1 MRASLQNESTDTA
14 TLLQNLALQIPAQF
28 SVLEFLGEGG
38 HGIVLKAK
46 DTLLDKIVALKLI
59 KTDRSDDAE
68 RQVRRMQNEARILGK
83 LDHPNIVRVFQMGLC
98 QDQTPFLVC
107 EYLEGETLADYLCKN
122 PQMGPKAIAEI
133 FTQIL
138 DALDCAHAHELLH
151 RDVKPGNIMIMR
163 DSTNQ
168 SLDLKLLDF
177 GIAKPLSNEEVTVVG
192 LTRTIQM
199 SGSAPYMSPEQC
211 RGEKIDIRSDIY
223 SAACVLFEC
232 LTGQPPFVGETPVLT
247 RYMHINEKLEIPGS
261 VTLAEPGKS
270 AVLRLVQRALS
281 KDAGLRP
288 ASAAEFKRE
297 LLQVLAPA
305 IANNDWKKKSSW
317 RLYFVLSAALLL
329 PLLAWWISNGTKRI
343 ENLSV
348 AGKHAGTVS
357 GAMNKA
363 VSSRRSTSKLA
374 RMRDI
379 FDRYSNYHPENSENG
394 VLEGVQLVADINVFL
409 ENLKDRNDDEKGMR
423 FAASYI
429 KAYTLESAGLYEE
442 AFRAWMDVLKLCK
455 DSKGAVTAESL
466 TCYARLSALSSALKH
481 YADAEMYAKKGLS
494 SKVLDTDFVRK
505 LYVPHAFDL
514 REDPSFYSCYESLAY
529 VYGIEKKYEEQLDC
543 LKKAESE
550 RCRNER
556 FEGSQIVAVH
566 IAETFEK
573 LGKHK
578 EAIEYMQ
585 ERQAALRKTFNVDR
599 AGDFTHSMVDIGK
612 WYRGAG
618 LTAEAKECFDTA
630 KRWVKF
636 MPFNHKRDPFL
647 EELKTRS
654 EL

>member
-1 MRASLQNESTDTA
+1 MQNESTDTA
-14 TLLQNLALQIPAQF
+14 TLLRNLALQIPAQF
-28 SVLEFLGEGG
+28 AVLEFLGEGG

-68 RQVRRMQNEARILGK
+68 RQVRRMRNEARILGK

-107 EYLEGETLADYLCKN
+107 EYLEGETLAEYLSKN
-122 PQMGPKAIAEI
+122 PQMGPKTLAEI
-133 FTQIL
+133 FSQIL

-151 RDVKPGNIMIMR
+151 RDVKPGNIMIVK
-163 DSTNQ
+163 DTANQ
-168 SLDLKLLDF
+168 SFDLKLLDF
-177 GIAKPLSNEEVTVVG
+177 GIAKPLTNEEVTVVG

-211 RGEKIDIRSDIY
+211 RGEKIDVRSDIY
-223 SAACVLFEC
+223 SVACVLFEC
-232 LTGQPPFVGETPVLT
+232 LTGQAPFVGETPVLT
-247 RYMHINEKLEIPGS
+247 RYMHINEKLEIPSS

-357 GAMNKA
+357 GAVNKA

-379 FDRYSNYHPENSENG
+379 FDRYCNYHPENSENG
-394 VLEGVQLVADINVFL
+394 MLVGVQLVTDINVFL
-409 ENLKDRNDDEKGMR
+409 DTLKDKDDDEKGMR
-423 FAASYI
+423 FAASHM
-429 KAYTLESAGLYEE
+429 KAYTLESAGLYDQ
-442 AFRAWMDVLKLCK
+442 AFAAWLDVLKLCK

-466 TCYARLSALSSALKH
+466 TCYARLSALSGALKH

-494 SKVLDTDFVRK
+494 SKILDSDYFPK

-514 REDPSFYSCYESLAY
+514 RENPSYFPCYESLAAA
-529 VYGIEKKYEEQLDC
+529 YGLEGKNKEALDC
-543 LKKAESE
+543 LKKAEAE
-550 RCRNER
+550 RCKIER
-556 FEGSQIVAVH
+556 FEGSQIVAIR
-566 IAETFEK
+566 IAEAFDK
-573 LGKHK
+573 LGKHN
-578 EAIEYMQ
+578 EAIEFMQ
-585 ERQAALRKTFNVDR
+585 EREAALRKSFNVER
-599 AGDFTHSMVDIGK
+599 AGDFTHSIVVIGD
-612 WYRGAG
+612 WYKTVG
-618 LTAEAKECFDTA
+618 LKEKAKVCFDTA
-630 KRWVKF
+630 KQWVKLL
-636 MPFNHKRDPFL
+636 PFNQKRDPYLDEL
-647 EELKTRS
+647 EAHTEL
-654 EL
+654 